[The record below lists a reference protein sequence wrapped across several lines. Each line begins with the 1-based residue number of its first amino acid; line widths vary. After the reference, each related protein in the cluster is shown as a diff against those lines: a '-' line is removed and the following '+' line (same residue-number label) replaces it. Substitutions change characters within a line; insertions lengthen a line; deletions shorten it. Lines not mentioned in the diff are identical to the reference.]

1 MTPKLSILIPTTESR
16 KAYLDDLLTH
26 LYTQIGGEVTIS
38 QAGQLI
44 RHNLT
49 EVEILVDPCE
59 GCRIGEKRNRLLDYA
74 HGEYLCFF
82 DDDDTPGENYIAVL
96 MAGVASGS
104 DCVSLRGIMTID
116 GANPQVFEHSIRYRA
131 YATNGTAVYPAI
143 RYERYPNH
151 LNAIKTRI
159 AKRFKFP
166 NKNYGEDTEWATKVF
181 RSGAIKTE
189 HYTEQ
194 VIYYYKYRSKK

>member
-1 MTPKLSILIPTTESR
+1 MKLSILIPTTASR
-16 KAYLDDLLTH
+16 KAYLDDLLSH
-26 LYTQIGGEVTIS
+26 LYTQIGGTVTTT

-49 EVEILVDPCE
+49 DVEILVDPCE
-59 GCRIGEKRNRLLDYA
+59 SCRIGEKRNRLLDYA

-96 MAGVASGS
+96 MAGIASGA

-116 GANPQVFEHSIRYRA
+116 GANPETFEHSLK
-131 YATNGTAVYPAI
+131 YPRWETVNAPI
-143 RYERYPNH
+143 KYLRPPNH
-151 LNAIKTRI
+151 LNCIKSFY
-159 AKRFKFP
+159 AKKIKFP
-166 NKNYGEDTEWATKVF
+166 HKNWGEDREWSEKLARRGYLQTEYY
-181 RSGAIKTE
+181 SDE
-189 HYTEQ
+189 